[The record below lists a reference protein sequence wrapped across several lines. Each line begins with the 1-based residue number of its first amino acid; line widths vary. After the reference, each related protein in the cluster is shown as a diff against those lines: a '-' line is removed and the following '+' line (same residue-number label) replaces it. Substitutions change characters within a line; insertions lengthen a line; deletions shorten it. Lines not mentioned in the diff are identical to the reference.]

1 MRTFGEV
8 AKDAAKKAGKKAVDA
23 AVKKPAKKAAT
34 TVTTTAKRGYSA
46 AVKPKAVISTNEQVK
61 AAHCGGC
68 KKPLDG
74 RKHNKSACLKA
85 EARQMFR
92 EHGIDY

>member
-1 MRTFGEV
+1 M
-8 AKDAAKKAGKKAVDA
+8 
-23 AVKKPAKKAAT
+23 KKPAKKAAKAAAT
-34 TVTTTAKRGYSA
+34 TVTTTAKRGYTA

-92 EHGIDY
+92 ENGID